1 MSQLGRVRSTQSPH
15 ARGLT
20 PALERIA
27 QALKPFETVKLA
39 YVFGSFLE
47 REDFRDID
55 LGLVL
60 AGDPGPEESLAR
72 AMEVGRSVERAIEP
86 RREVDVK
93 VLNTAPLSAQYE
105 VVRTGLCVFAR
116 DEGERVRYEA
126 DLTSEWLDYKPTS
139 DWLDEQFLQPSDG
152 GNKL

>member
-1 MSQLGRVRSTQSPH
+1 MSPSGRERFTQSLV
-15 ARGLT
+15 AQGLAPT
-20 PALERIA
+20 LEGIAHALE
-27 QALKPFETVKLA
+27 PFETVRLA
-39 YVFGSFLE
+39 YGFGSLLA

-60 AGDPGPEESLAR
+60 AGDPGPEERLAR

-93 VLNTAPLSAQYE
+93 VLNSAPLSAQYE

-116 DEGERVRYEA
+116 DERDRVRYEA
-126 DLTSEWLDYKPTS
+126 DLTSEWLDFKPTS
-139 DWLDEQFLQPSDG
+139 DWLDEQFLRW
-152 GNKL
+152 